1 MKPERDHRRCFVE
14 PAAWRGELLTLAAGE
29 WHHLVHVLRV
39 QPGDGVEVFDG
50 AGRTGRAELGAAGPA
65 LRLRQ
70 STQHPR
76 PAVELHLL
84 QALPREQVLD
94 AIIPKAVELG
104 VTRISVAPAE
114 RSVARLQADR
124 LPGKIARWR
133 QLALNAARQC
143 GAAWLPELAVF
154 PALEN
159 LFQALTAGPIRPD
172 FWIVGS
178 LAAYAPPL
186 RAALAA
192 AAPARA
198 PAQIG
203 VLIGPEGDL
212 TPAELAAAQA
222 AGAVPVS
229 FGPLTLRVDTAA
241 LFALSVLRYQ
251 FSA

>member
-1 MKPERDHRRCFVE
+1 MKPERDHRRCYVA
-14 PAAWRGELLTLAAGE
+14 PAAWRGELLTPTADE
-29 WHHLVHVLRV
+29 WHHLIRVLRV

-50 AGRTGRAELGAAGPA
+50 AGRTGRAELGATGPA

-70 STQHPR
+70 SAQHPR

-114 RSVARLQADR
+114 RSVARLKADR

-133 QLALNAARQC
+133 QLALNAARQS

-154 PALEN
+154 PALED
-159 LFQALTAGPIRPD
+159 LFQALTAGPARPD

-178 LAAYAPPL
+178 LAADAQPL
-186 RAALAA
+186 RTALALA
-192 AAPARA
+192 RTHAPVR
-198 PAQIG
+198 IG

-241 LFALSVLRYQ
+241 LFALSVLRCHY
-251 FSA
+251 SA